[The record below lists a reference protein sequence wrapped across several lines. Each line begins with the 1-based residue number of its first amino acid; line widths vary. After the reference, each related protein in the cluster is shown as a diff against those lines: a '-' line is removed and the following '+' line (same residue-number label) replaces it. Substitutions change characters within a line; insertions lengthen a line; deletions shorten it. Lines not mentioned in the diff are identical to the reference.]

1 MKWDTFD
8 ELMQLKS
15 KRTHLGK
22 DIQRVTSDLEDIF
35 ASIEKIIVSAE
46 KLEKMYEQRR
56 ATE

>member
-15 KRTHLGK
+15 KRTRLGK
-22 DIQRVTSDLEDIF
+22 AIQRVTSDLEDIF
-35 ASIEKIIVSAE
+35 ERIEKIIASAE